1 MYEKNDTSDSAPII
15 NEVPDESEIMPG
27 STFNKKWFK
36 ILLVII
42 LSLIIIGMITAIVLS
57 IISFQQEKNE
67 KKEEPQPPIP
77 EKIFGANITGPISF
91 SDIWG
96 SKIFAISPNE
106 CAIVV

>member
-15 NEVPDESEIMPG
+15 NDVPDESEIMPG

-77 EKIFGANITGPISF
+77 EKIFG
-91 SDIWG
+91 
-96 SKIFAISPNE
+96 E
-106 CAIVV
+106 IVCKYLF